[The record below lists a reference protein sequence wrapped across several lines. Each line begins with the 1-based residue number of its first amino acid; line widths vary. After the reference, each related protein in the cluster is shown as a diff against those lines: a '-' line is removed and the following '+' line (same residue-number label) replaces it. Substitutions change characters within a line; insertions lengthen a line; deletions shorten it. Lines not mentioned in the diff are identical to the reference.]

1 MYPGTYALVTPD
13 KPAAIMAGSGHELT
27 YAHLEDN
34 SARLA
39 RVLHDAGLRRGDVVA
54 LLAETF
60 LEYFEV
66 DWAALRSGT
75 VTSPR
80 SAAT

>member
-54 LLAETF
+54 LLAETVF
-60 LEYFEV
+60 NTS
-66 DWAALRSGT
+66 RSIGRHCGLDC
-75 VTSPR
+75 TSPR